1 MHLNNHVLPRVAA
14 RQRTLKERKK
24 DMLFVIT
31 VAIKIVELVFW
42 VLLSCAIGTAL
53 MFLLFLVHR
62 WAERD
67 DTRH

>member
-1 MHLNNHVLPRVAA
+1 
-14 RQRTLKERKK
+14 
-24 DMLFVIT
+24 MLFVIT
-31 VAIKIVELVFW
+31 AIIKIVELVFW

-62 WAERD
+62 WAEQN

>member
-1 MHLNNHVLPRVAA
+1 MLKKLRRMVDRTFICYIIIGILNF
-14 RQRTLKERKK
+14 
-24 DMLFVIT
+24 LF
-31 VAIKIVELVFW
+31 
-42 VLLSCAIGTAL
+42 CTAL

>member
-1 MHLNNHVLPRVAA
+1 MLPRVAA

-31 VAIKIVELVFW
+31 AIIKIVELVFG
-42 VLLSCAIGTAL
+42 VLLSCAIGTVL

>member
-1 MHLNNHVLPRVAA
+1 MLPRVAA

-31 VAIKIVELVFW
+31 AIIKIVELVFW
-42 VLLSCAIGTAL
+42 VLLSCAIGTVL